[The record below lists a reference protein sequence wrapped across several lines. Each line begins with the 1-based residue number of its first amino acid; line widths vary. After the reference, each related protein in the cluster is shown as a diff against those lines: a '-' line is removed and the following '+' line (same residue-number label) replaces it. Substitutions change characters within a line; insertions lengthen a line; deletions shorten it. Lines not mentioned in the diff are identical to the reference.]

1 MLLLA
6 GQLSRVGAVDSR
18 ASLQLAA
25 LLTIHGH
32 VGTSTHVDVTD
43 LDGFF
48 FCLGVEQAGGLALL
62 VLHLLL
68 DGLNL
73 TSTLHLHRLHSHTPL
88 QSPCHDC
95 GSGAQPLAPSC
106 LSVCASCLKF
116 WAQPHAY
123 GESSAQC

>member
-1 MLLLA
+1 MTL
-6 GQLSRVGAVDSR
+6 R
-18 ASLQLAA
+18 
-25 LLTIHGH
+25 GH
-32 VGTSTHVDVTD
+32 VDTLGHIGVTD

-73 TSTLHLHRLHSHTPL
+73 TGTLHLQRLHSHTAL

-95 GSGAQPLAPSC
+95 GFGTQTLAPSC
-106 LSVCASCLKF
+106 LSVCFLPQF
-116 WAQPHAY
+116 L
-123 GESSAQC
+123 GTSACVW